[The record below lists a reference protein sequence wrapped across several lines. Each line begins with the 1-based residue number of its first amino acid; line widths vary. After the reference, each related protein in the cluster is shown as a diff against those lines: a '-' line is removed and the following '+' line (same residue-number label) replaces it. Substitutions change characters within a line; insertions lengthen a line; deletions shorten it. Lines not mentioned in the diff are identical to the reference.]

1 MTSPVA
7 NLPFSTCTVTVFG
20 FELDGL
26 HVYWPE
32 SDVRAL
38 VMSKNDVDVSSRFVT
53 TETPPRGDS

>member
-1 MTSPVA
+1 M
-7 NLPFSTCTVTVFG
+7 TVFG

-32 SDVRAL
+32 SEGRAL
-38 VMSKNDVDVSSRFVT
+38 VMSRNDVEVSSRLVS